1 MQTGLLIKWKK
12 IGIRGKMFL
21 ITKAFL
27 QNREKAINVEDEIS
41 EYQKLENGVPQGSVI
56 FPLLYIIVAADL
68 AKKLKQ
74 T

>member
-1 MQTGLLIKWKK
+1 
-12 IGIRGKMFL
+12 MFL

-27 QNREKAINVEDEIS
+27 QNREKAIKVEDEIS

-56 FPLLYIIVAADL
+56 FPLLYIIVVADL